1 MSHSASGGTSDIV
14 WAPSAS
20 IETLRQRAAILA
32 KIRAFF
38 AAREVLEVET
48 PSLAQAS
55 VTDVHLATF
64 STTFVG
70 PGHASGTPLYLQT
83 SPEFAM
89 KRLLAAGS
97 GAIYQ
102 IGKAFRNEESG
113 RHHNPEFTM
122 LEWYRPGFDEFALM
136 AEVNDLMQAILGCP
150 EADSLSYQQAF
161 ITHLGLDPLSASM
174 DELRQLA
181 SLRGHGHIAEQ
192 EQHRDTLLQLLF
204 CMEIE
209 PLIGQQAPC
218 FVYHFPASQAALAQ
232 LNAADPRVAGR
243 FELYYRGME
252 LANGFNELT
261 DEVEQSARFDE
272 DNALRAAMGL
282 APVAKDPRFLAAL
295 AQGLPACAGV
305 ALGVD
310 RLVMLATG
318 KTQLKEVIAFDVD
331 RA

>member
-1 MSHSASGGTSDIV
+1 MSHAISDPASECL

-20 IETLRQRAAILA
+20 IDTLRQRAAIVA
-32 KIRAFF
+32 KIRMFF
-38 AAREVLEVET
+38 AERDVLEVET

-64 STTFVG
+64 STMFVG
-70 PGHASGTPLYLQT
+70 PGHAAGTPLYLQT

-89 KRLLAAGS
+89 KRLVAAGS
-97 GAIYQ
+97 GPIYQ

-122 LEWYRPGFDEFALM
+122 LEWYRPGYDEFALM
-136 AEVNDLMQAILGCP
+136 AEVDALMQTILGCP
-150 EADSLSYQQAF
+150 KAESLSYQQAF
-161 ITHLGLDPLSASM
+161 IQHLGIDPLT
-174 DELRQLA
+174 A
-181 SLRGHGHIAEQ
+181 SLNDLRHLACQRGHEHIAEQ

-232 LNAADPRVAGR
+232 LNADDSRVAGR

-261 DEVEQSARFDE
+261 DAVEQSARFDE
-272 DNALRAAMGL
+272 DNALRTAMGL
-282 APVAKDPRFLAAL
+282 APVAKDTRFLAAL

-318 KTQLKEVIAFDVD
+318 KTQLKEVIAFDID

>member
-1 MSHSASGGTSDIV
+1 MSKAL
-14 WAPSAS
+14 WAPSAQ
-20 IETLRQRAAILA
+20 IETLKQRASVLA
-32 KIRAFF
+32 SIRAFF
-38 AAREVLEVET
+38 AAREVMEVET
-48 PSLAQAS
+48 PCLSQAS

-64 STTFVG
+64 ATEFIG
-70 PGHASGTPLYLQT
+70 PSYAKGLPLYLQT

-97 GAIYQ
+97 GAIFQ

-136 AEVNDLMQAILGCP
+136 DEIDCLMQEILSC
-150 EADSLSYQQAF
+150 EQATRISYQDAF
-161 ITHLGLDPLSASM
+161 KTYLGVDPLAIEI
-174 DELRQLA
+174 DELK
-181 SLRGHGHIAEQ
+181 SLCAKYGYEEIAATEQ
-192 EQHRDTLLQLLF
+192 FIDPLLQLLF

-209 PLIGQQAPC
+209 PQIGKDAPC

-232 LNAADPRVAGR
+232 LNDVDPRVAGR
-243 FELYYRGME
+243 FELYYQGME

-261 DEVEQSARFDE
+261 DVSEQSKRFDE
-272 DNALRAAMGL
+272 DNNMRIKMGL
-282 APVAKDPRFLAAL
+282 PKVDKDQRFLAAL
-295 AQGLPACAGV
+295 ESGLPTCAGV
-305 ALGVD
+305 ALGID

-318 KTQLKEVIAFDVD
+318 KGSIKEVIAFDVE